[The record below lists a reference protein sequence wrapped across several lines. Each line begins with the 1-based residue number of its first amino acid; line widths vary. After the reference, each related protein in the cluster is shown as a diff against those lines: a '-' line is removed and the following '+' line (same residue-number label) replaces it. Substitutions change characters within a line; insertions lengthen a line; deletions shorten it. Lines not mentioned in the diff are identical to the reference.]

1 MIRQPAPA
9 DPTWPRYSPRPFPP
23 YRFVPGFSPH
33 PLRDPDG
40 HSYRSPAPRPDPFPP
55 EEWRSAPTY
64 LFGIDC
70 YNFAFW
76 WESHEVIEEIWHAVG
91 HDGVQG
97 QFLQALVQIAAA
109 WLHRFRGHERTT
121 EKQAH
126 AGLKRL
132 AGIPDLF
139 MGVQTRTFETGVRDY
154 LAGQGSSY
162 PLIRLVGLE
171 PLRSGPGETKF

>member
-9 DPTWPRYSPRPFPP
+9 DPSWPRYSLRPFPP

-40 HSYRSPAPRPDPFPP
+40 HSYQNPAPRPDPLPP
-55 EEWRSAPTY
+55 EQWRSEPTY

-76 WESHEVIEEIWHAVG
+76 WESHEVLEEIWHAVG

-109 WLHRFRGHERTT
+109 WLQRFRGRERTADR
-121 EKQAH
+121 QAR
-126 AGLKRL
+126 AGLERL
-132 AGIPDLF
+132 AGTPDLF
-139 MGVQTRTFETGVRDY
+139 MGVATRELETGVRAY
-154 LAGQGSSY
+154 LTGQSPAY
-162 PLIRLVGLE
+162 PLVRLAGLE
-171 PLRSGPGETKF
+171 PVDVGSGETEL